1 MIKLKDLIKEEEC
14 HCGDSC
20 CSTKEQVNEE
30 VITEK
35 KEVKQVDIDKLAKLT
50 DRNAHTSA
58 RRYLAKLI
66 GHKKLVKMY
75 DHISELHLYFNDI
88 NDIKDARA
96 RLDKELFDKA
106 KRQFSNFKDVYG
118 AF

>member
-1 MIKLKDLIKEEEC
+1 
-14 HCGDSC
+14 
-20 CSTKEQVNEE
+20 
-30 VITEK
+30 
-35 KEVKQVDIDKLAKLT
+35 
-50 DRNAHTSA
+50 
-58 RRYLAKLI
+58 
-66 GHKKLVKMY
+66 MY

>member
-1 MIKLKDLIKEEEC
+1 MIKLKNIL
-14 HCGDSC
+14 
-20 CSTKEQVNEE
+20 Q
-30 VITEK
+30 EK

-50 DRNAHTSA
+50 DRNAHTAA

-66 GHKKLVKMY
+66 GHKKLVEMY
-75 DHISELHLYFNDI
+75 DHIDKLHDYFRDI
-88 NDIKDARA
+88 TDLIHARA

-106 KRQFSNFKDVYG
+106 KRQFSNFEDVYG

>member
-1 MIKLKDLIKEEEC
+1 MIKLKNIL
-14 HCGDSC
+14 
-20 CSTKEQVNEE
+20 Q
-30 VITEK
+30 EK

-88 NDIKDARA
+88 NDIK
-96 RLDKELFDKA
+96 LFP
-106 KRQFSNFKDVYG
+106 VYLINKLH
-118 AF
+118 